1 MTCQPLQFSVTL
13 ACWHGYRRIRMASL
27 ERTAYPQFL
36 SYYSPSDLR
45 QFFTLQDE
53 EINWLTSAGRS
64 AGTRLGLAVLLK
76 VFQHLRYF
84 PSLDKIPS
92 EVITHVRNGL
102 GFGDAIRI
110 EYPVERTL

>member
-1 MTCQPLQFSVTL
+1 
-13 ACWHGYRRIRMASL
+13 MASL

-36 SYYSPSDLR
+36 SYYSPGDLR

-53 EINWLTSAGRS
+53 EIDWLKSAGRS

-84 PSLDKIPS
+84 PGLDKIPS
-92 EVITHVRNGL
+92 EVITHVRNAI

-110 EYPVERTL
+110 E